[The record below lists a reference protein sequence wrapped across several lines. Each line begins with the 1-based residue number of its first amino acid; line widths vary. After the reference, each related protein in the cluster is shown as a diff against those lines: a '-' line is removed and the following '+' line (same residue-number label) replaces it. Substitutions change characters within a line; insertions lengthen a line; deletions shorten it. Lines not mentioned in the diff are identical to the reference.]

1 MIEVKNKY
9 LIFEPDGHYGFPGPV
24 FSDSFVSP
32 HPWEKLFEMYGES
45 GCSAYGMGDGFN
57 GVEDE
62 SPDLFE
68 DYGWSD
74 LYNYTFIIS
83 AESTNGES
91 AENAI
96 DRSYYELDGDGYDTT
111 QEAPDASKHTIVK
124 DLSDFMTKRG
134 FIVIGIGKDLYT
146 SFFGGKEHL
155 SKGEILDFIK
165 DKELINSEGLISIIM
180 SLGNKEDQALIKD
193 KVEEIASS
201 RGDISVEEIL
211 AIMAAGRMRRRSF

>member
-1 MIEVKNKY
+1 MLEGKNKY
-9 LIFEPDGHYGFPGPV
+9 LIFQPDGHYGFPAPV
-24 FSDSFVSP
+24 FSDSFVIP

-57 GVEDE
+57 GVEEED
-62 SPDLFE
+62 PGLFE

-91 AENAI
+91 AEDAVEQ
-96 DRSYYELDGDGYDTT
+96 SYYELDGYDTAE
-111 QEAPDASKHTIVK
+111 EAPYSSKDSIVK
-124 DLSDFMTKRG
+124 DLSDFMIKKG
-134 FIVIGIGKDLYT
+134 FSVIGIGKDLSS
-146 SFFGGKEHL
+146 SFFGGAERL
-155 SKGEILDFIK
+155 SKEEILGFIK

-193 KVEEIASS
+193 KAEEIASS
-201 RGDISVEEIL
+201 RGDISGEEIL
-211 AIMAAGRMRRRSF
+211 AAMAAGRMRRRSF

>member
-1 MIEVKNKY
+1 MTEGKITY
-9 LIFEPDGHYGFPGPV
+9 LIFEPDGHYGFPEPA
-24 FSDSFVSP
+24 FSDSFISP
-32 HPWEKLFEMYGES
+32 HPWGKLFEMYGKS
-45 GCSAYGMGDGFN
+45 DCSAYGMGDGFN
-57 GVEDE
+57 GVEEEDP
-62 SPDLFE
+62 SLFE

-91 AENAI
+91 AKDAI
-96 DRSYYELDGDGYDTT
+96 YQSYYELPGDGYDTA
-111 QEAPDASKHTIVK
+111 QEAPYASKHTIVK
-124 DLSDFMTKRG
+124 DLSDFMTERG
-134 FIVIGIGKDLYT
+134 FIMIGIGKDSSP
-146 SFFGGKEHL
+146 SFFKGTGNL
-155 SKGEILDFIK
+155 SKEEILGFIK

-211 AIMAAGRMRRRSF
+211 AVMAAGRMRRRSF

>member
-1 MIEVKNKY
+1 MTEGKNKY
-9 LIFEPDGHYGFPGPV
+9 IIFQPDGHYGFPEPV
-24 FSDSFVSP
+24 FSDSFVIP

-45 GCSAYGMGDGFN
+45 GCSAYGMNEGFN
-57 GVEDE
+57 GVEEED
-62 SPDLFE
+62 PGLFE

-91 AENAI
+91 AEDAI
-96 DRSYYELDGDGYDTT
+96 YRSYHELAGDGYDTS
-111 QEAPDASKHTIVK
+111 QEAPDASKHTIVE

-134 FIVIGIGKDLYT
+134 FIMIGIGKDLSS
-146 SFFGGKEHL
+146 SFFEGTEDL

-165 DKELINSEGLISIIM
+165 DKELINSESLISILI
-180 SLGNKEDQALIKD
+180 SLGNKNDQALIKD
-193 KVEEIASS
+193 KAEEIASS

-211 AIMAAGRMRRRSF
+211 AAMAAGRMQRRTF

>member
-1 MIEVKNKY
+1 MTEGKNKY

-57 GVEDE
+57 GVEEEDP
-62 SPDLFE
+62 SLFE

-91 AENAI
+91 AEDAVEQ
-96 DRSYYELDGDGYDTT
+96 SYYELDGYDTA
-111 QEAPDASKHTIVK
+111 QEAPDSAKHSIAK
-124 DLSDFMTKRG
+124 DLSDFMTERG
-134 FIVIGIGKDLYT
+134 FSVIGLGKDLVS
-146 SFFGGKEHL
+146 SFFGGTERL
-155 SKGEILDFIK
+155 SKEEILGFIK

-211 AIMAAGRMRRRSF
+211 AVMAAGRMRRRSF

>member
-1 MIEVKNKY
+1 MTEGKNKY

-24 FSDSFVSP
+24 FSDSFVIP

-45 GCSAYGMGDGFN
+45 GCSAFGMGDGFN

-91 AENAI
+91 AENAV
-96 DRSYYELDGDGYDTT
+96 DQSYYELDGYDTA

-124 DLSDFMTKRG
+124 DLSDFMTERG
-134 FIVIGIGKDLYT
+134 FIMIGIGKDLSS
-146 SFFGGKEHL
+146 SFFEGTEDL

-165 DKELINSEGLISIIM
+165 DKELINSESLISIIM

-211 AIMAAGRMRRRSF
+211 AAMAAGRMQRRTF